1 MADLLV
7 PEAVAPL
14 LKGGFGRRYRY
25 EQSCPSTQRLLAADD
40 PEGAVAVA
48 DEQTEGRGR
57 LGRSW
62 NAPPGTSILVSI
74 MLRPHVEPPR
84 LPELSVVGGRAVA
97 TAIEAETGVAAT
109 IKFPNDVLIG
119 DRKVAGILAEAS
131 DDRVVLGIG
140 INVNQTAEQ
149 LPADAQTEP
158 TSLRIE
164 TDQELERAPLL
175 AAVLARLEE
184 EYERWLGEAKRPADV
199 PSSVER

>member
-1 MADLLV
+1 VADSLA

-14 LKGGFGRRYRY
+14 LKGGFGKLYRY
-25 EQSCPSTQRLLAADD
+25 EESCPSTQRLLASDD

-62 NAPPGTSILVSI
+62 KTPSGSSILVSI
-74 MLRPHVEPPR
+74 LLRPHVEPAR
-84 LPELSVVGGRAVA
+84 LPELSLVGGRAVA
-97 TAIEAETGVAAT
+97 TAIEAETGVVAA

-140 INVNQTAEQ
+140 INVNQTADQ
-149 LPADAQTEP
+149 LPTDAQTEP

-164 TDQELERAPLL
+164 TDQELDRAPLL
-175 AAVLARLEE
+175 AAVLTRLEE
-184 EYERWLGEAKRPADV
+184 EYLRWLGETKRPADV
-199 PSSVER
+199 PGSVER